1 MADINKA
8 QVLLL
13 VKQRLNRLTGID
25 SLDDYLMARIEGA
38 IGELAE
44 QGITLTGSLS
54 DTMLL
59 VDYTVYQYQSRDKP
73 GGEPEW
79 LRRRLRRRW
88 LQKDG
93 GGNDA

>member
-1 MADINKA
+1 MAEINQA

-13 VKQRLNRLTGID
+13 VKQRLNRFGGID
-25 SLDDYLMARIEGA
+25 ALDEYLTSRIGGA
-38 IGELAE
+38 VEELKE
-44 QGITLTGSLS
+44 QGITLTESLS

-59 VDYTVYQYQSRDKP
+59 VDYVVWQYQSRDKP

-88 LQKDG
+88 MKKAG
-93 GGNDA
+93 GADDA